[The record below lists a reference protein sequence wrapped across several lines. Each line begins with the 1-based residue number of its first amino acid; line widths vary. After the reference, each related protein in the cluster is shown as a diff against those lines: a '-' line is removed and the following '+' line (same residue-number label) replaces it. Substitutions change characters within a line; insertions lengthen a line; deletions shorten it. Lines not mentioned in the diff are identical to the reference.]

1 MKINIIAAMLTL
13 TACTTSPTQ
22 VVTLPPIQVEAPAPL
37 AWKNA
42 AWDRELYAAID
53 REALTK
59 LTPADAKDFALDPKK
74 PEAWARLLVEMA
86 KWESNWKPTTTY
98 TEAFT
103 DAKGRRVVSTGLFQI
118 SVESM
123 GGIGCKVTQAEML
136 TPERNIQCAVKAFAH
151 YVRKDSRIAGL
162 GPGQWRGGARYW
174 AVLRGSNDY
183 TDKALKAIKGA
194 NR

>member
-1 MKINIIAAMLTL
+1 MTRTLIALLML

-42 AWDRELYAAID
+42 AWDAELYAAIHQ
-53 REALTK
+53 EGLTK
-59 LTPADAKDFALDPKK
+59 LTPQDAKDFALDPTK
-74 PEAWARLLVEMA
+74 PKHWARLLVEMA
-86 KWESNWKPTTTY
+86 KWESNWKPTTY
-98 TEAFT
+98 AEAFT

-123 GGIGCKVTQAEML
+123 GGIGCKVTQAELL

-162 GPGQWRGGARYW
+162 GPGQWRGRARYW

>member
-1 MKINIIAAMLTL
+1 
-13 TACTTSPTQ
+13 
-22 VVTLPPIQVEAPAPL
+22 
-37 AWKNA
+37 
-42 AWDRELYAAID
+42 
-53 REALTK
+53 
-59 LTPADAKDFALDPKK
+59 
-74 PEAWARLLVEMA
+74 MA

-123 GGIGCKVTQAEML
+123 GGIGCKVTQAELL

>member
-1 MKINIIAAMLTL
+1 MTRVLIALLML

-53 REALTK
+53 REGLTK
-59 LTPADAKDFALDPKK
+59 FTPQDAKDFALEPTK
-74 PEAWARLLVEMA
+74 PEHWARLLVEMA

-103 DAKGRRVVSTGLFQI
+103 DAKGRRVISTGLLQV

-123 GGIGCKVTQAEML
+123 AGIGCKVTQAELL

-151 YVRKDSRIAGL
+151 YVRRDQRIAGL
-162 GPGQWRGGARYW
+162 GPGRWRGGARYW
-174 AVLRGSNDY
+174 AVMRGHNDY
-183 TDKALKAIKGA
+183 TAKALKAIKGA